1 MYSLKQNKLL
11 LLGLCLPAT
20 LIVAI
25 FIIFPIA
32 NGVYMS
38 FTDASPLRPTSK
50 FVGFENYRY
59 LFADDV
65 YWQVLGNTIFII
77 GFATILAMLISVC
90 LALLLNNTIRFSG
103 LYRSLIFQTW
113 VVPWIVIAILWG
125 WIFNTDYGLVNGTL
139 AQYGLIES
147 QIDWLFNGKYAQWAI
162 ILCFAWRS
170 IPFLMVIML
179 AALQG
184 VPGEVLDAAE
194 VDGAKYWQKTFKVT
208 LPLIQNISLAAALM
222 QAVRMFQEMTLP
234 FVLTEGG
241 PMNATMVL
249 SMYSYNLA
257 FDSWDFALAATV
269 GSLWLVMLVIFG
281 AIYLKTVVREM

>member
-1 MYSLKQNKLL
+1 
-11 LLGLCLPAT
+11 
-20 LIVAI
+20 
-25 FIIFPIA
+25 
-32 NGVYMS
+32 MS
-38 FTDASPLRPTSK
+38 FTDASPLRPNSK
-50 FVGFENYRY
+50 FVGLENYRY
-59 LFADDV
+59 LFKDDV
-65 YWQVLGNTIFII
+65 YWQVLGNTLLII
-77 GFATILAMLISVC
+77 GLATILAMVISIG
-90 LALLLNNTIRFSG
+90 LALLLNNAIRFSG

-139 AQYGLIES
+139 AQYGLIEK
-147 QIDWLFNGKYAQWAI
+147 QIDWLFTGRYAQWAI

-184 VPGEVLDAAE
+184 VSSEVLDAAE
-194 VDGAKYWQKTFKVT
+194 VDGARYWQKTFKVT

-222 QAVRMFQEMTLP
+222 QGVRMFQEMTLP

-241 PMNATMVL
+241 PMNSTMVL

-269 GSLWLVMLVIFG
+269 GSLWLVMLVLFG
-281 AIYLKTVVREM
+281 AFYLKTVVREM

>member
-11 LLGLCLPAT
+11 LLCLCLPAIF
-20 LIVAI
+20 IVAF
-25 FIIFPIA
+25 FIVYPIL

-38 FTDASPLRPTSK
+38 FTNASPLRPTTK
-50 FVGFENYRY
+50 LVGFENYRY
-59 LFADDV
+59 LFQDDV

-77 GFATILAMLISVC
+77 GTATVIAMLVSLG
-90 LALLLNNTIRFSG
+90 LALLLNNAIRFSG

-125 WIFNTDYGLVNGTL
+125 WLFNTDYGLVNGTL
-139 AQYGLIES
+139 THYGIIEKE
-147 QIDWLFNGKYAQWAI
+147 IDWLFNGRAAQWSI

-184 VPGEVLDAAE
+184 VPNEVIDAAE
-194 VDGAKYWQKTFKVT
+194 VDGAGYWQKTFKVT

-241 PMNATMVL
+241 PMNSTMVL

-269 GSLWLVMLVIFG
+269 GTLWLIMLVAFG
-281 AIYLKTVVREM
+281 ALYLKTVVREV